1 MNLVWTWAGIPGTFA
16 FVAAWFCAIVA
27 LRTAPGR
34 PLNRMLALILVLEG
48 LFAGGMMGLLFLV
61 DDPTIVIALVTVGAS
76 AAAALP
82 YQYLTFLAIALD
94 SPLVKPFRS
103 RFAMILLG
111 IFSLLA
117 VTLVF
122 VYPERFYSE
131 LYRPGWAPWN
141 SRLIDLGAL
150 VLQLLGIV
158 YLFGFFV
165 AVTAFFTAKKG
176 SMTRSRAKWF
186 AIAFG
191 VRDAYVGL
199 VTILYPIVRPIP
211 FWGDFIYNQSIAI
224 AYSVYVLLLAYAVLR
239 SQLLDIDLKVKFAL
253 QHSTVVA
260 LIAGIFIISSE
271 LLETLIPV
279 SSTALSI
286 FVAIAILIVLR
297 PLQRLALRMSD
308 RLMKNV
314 QDTPEY
320 LDARRHEVYRA
331 TLEGV
336 AKDGVVSD
344 KERKVLDHLRDNLGI
359 SESDAQALENALIQ

>member
-16 FVAAWFCAIVA
+16 FIAAWSCAIVA
-27 LRTAPGR
+27 LRIAPGR
-34 PLNRMLALILVLEG
+34 PLNRMLGLILVLEG
-48 LFAGGMMGLLFLV
+48 LFAGGMMGLLFLFEE
-61 DDPTIVIALVTVGAS
+61 PSIVVALVTIGSA

-82 YQYLTFLAIALD
+82 FQYLSFLAIALD

-103 RFAMILLG
+103 RIAMILLG
-111 IFSLLA
+111 FLSFFA

-122 VYPERFYSE
+122 VFPERFFSE

-141 SRLIDLGAL
+141 SLLIDLGAL
-150 VLQLLGIV
+150 NLQMLGIV
-158 YLFGFFV
+158 YLF
-165 AVTAFFTAKKG
+165 ALLIALTAFFTARKG
-176 SMTRSRAKWF
+176 SMARSRAMWF

-199 VTILYPIVRPIP
+199 ITVLYPILRPIP
-211 FWGDFIYNQSIAI
+211 VWGDFIYNQSTAI

-239 SQLLDIDLKVKFAL
+239 SQLFDIDLKVKFVL
-253 QHSTVVA
+253 RHSTVVA

-279 SSTALSI
+279 SSTALGI
-286 FVAIAILIVLR
+286 MVAVAILIVLR
-297 PLQRLALRMSD
+297 PLHRLALKMSD

-320 LDARRHEVYRA
+320 LDARRLDVYRA

-336 AKDGVVSD
+336 VKDGNVSD
-344 KERKVLDHLRDNLGI
+344 KERKVLDHLRENLGI
-359 SESDAQALENALIQ
+359 SESDAQALEKALT